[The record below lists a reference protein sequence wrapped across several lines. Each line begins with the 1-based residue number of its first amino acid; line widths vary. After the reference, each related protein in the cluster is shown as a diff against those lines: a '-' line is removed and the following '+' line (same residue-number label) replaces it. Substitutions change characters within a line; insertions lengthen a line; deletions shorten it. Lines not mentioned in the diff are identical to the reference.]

1 HPSLTPAFNRWE
13 ELDSATS
20 VLSYGVE
27 SGTFKL
33 TTNDGHPIDN
43 DMSLLTVGQD
53 GPALLQDFQFIEK
66 MAHFDRERI
75 PERVVHAKGSGAYGY
90 FEVTKDIT
98 NLTIAKVFSSV
109 GKRTPVFTRFS
120 TVGQEKG
127 SSDTVRDPRGF
138 AVKFYTE
145 EGNWDLV
152 GNNLPVFF
160 IRDATKFPD
169 FVHTQKRNPQT
180 GLPDADAFWDFFSK
194 SHESI
199 HMVTFLFSDL
209 ALPDGYPH
217 MNGFGVHAYKM
228 VQANGDFNYV
238 KFHWITEQGIRNLTA
253 EQAAIYAGTDKDR
266 DRKQLFN
273 TIKNG
278 TFPVWKLM
286 IQVMSKEQ
294 AIAIGSAAVDAT
306 KLWDEKEFPLME
318 VGRLVL
324 NRNPENFFAETEQS
338 AFCPSRIVRGLDFS
352 EDKLLMGRIF
362 SYADT
367 QRYRLGTNHQQIP
380 VNRPNVTVFNY
391 QRDGAMS
398 VMGNFGSAKNYDAGD
413 GPATHSLQSNVA
425 KSVYYGQIGRYV
437 KEVTTDDYTQAG
449 KLYQSFTV
457 PQKERL
463 INAIAGHLKDAH
475 PDIRSRQYEVFS
487 KADPDYGMRV
497 QSATEAMADKQQ

>member
-1 HPSLTPAFNRWE
+1 MKLTFSCLA
-13 ELDSATS
+13 AS
-20 VLSYGVE
+20 VLCYGIE
-27 SGTFKL
+27 NGMFKL

-53 GPALLQDFQFIEK
+53 GPALLQDFQYIEK

-98 NLTIAKVFSSV
+98 NLTIAKIFSSV

-120 TVGQEKG
+120 TVIQERG

-138 AVKFYTE
+138 SVKFYTE
-145 EGNWDLV
+145 DGNWDLV
-152 GNNLPVFF
+152 SNNIPVFF

-180 GLPDADAFWDFFSK
+180 GLPDANAFWDFFSK
-194 SHESI
+194 NHESI
-199 HMVTFLFSDL
+199 HIITFLFSDL

-217 MNGFGVHAYKM
+217 MNGFGIHAFKM
-228 VQANGDFNYV
+228 VQENGDYNYV

-253 EQAAIYAGTDKDR
+253 KQAAIYAGTDKDR

-273 TIKNG
+273 TIKDG
-278 TFPVWKLM
+278 KFPAWKLM

-306 KLWDEKEFPLME
+306 KLWDEKEFHLME
-318 VGRLVL
+318 VGRL
-324 NRNPENFFAETEQS
+324 S

-413 GPATHSLQSNVA
+413 GLATHPLQSNVA
-425 KSVYYGQIGRYV
+425 NSVYSGQIARYI
-437 KEVTTDDYTQAG
+437 KEVTIDDYAQAG
-449 KLYQSFTV
+449 ELYRSFTV

-463 INAIAGHLKDAH
+463 VSAIAGHLKDAH
-475 PDIRSRQYEVFS
+475 PDIRALQYKVFT

-497 QSATEAMADKQQ
+497 QSATEAMADKQL